1 MTKKEIYTALS
12 ELHSKVMDLQDE
24 ATEAW
29 RETLDEEDEKF
40 FQQAGELLSDLDES
54 LGAFLDEHNEERI
67 ARQKEYERMEDIK
80 NHPENY
86 SPEEVK
92 EAEAYFK
99 DIDDMEKAIE
109 EEDDF
114 EDELY
119 TEMDDDPEEFFRKN
133 MESED

>member
-92 EAEAYFK
+92 ESEAYFK
-99 DIDDMEKAIE
+99 DIEDMEKAIE

-119 TEMDDDPEEFFRKN
+119 TEMDEDPEEFFRKN